1 MPRST
6 TRALSRLPRLPE
18 TWIIATT
25 QLRTWIAPPGEV
37 PQRPYLILILSAE
50 KGSVRGSNIVPT
62 PPAPQ
67 EVWDTLAQA
76 MQHPVPRS
84 GKRGTPQRIVIAESA
99 LAEGI
104 LPFFAEAQ
112 LEIDVHEQ
120 PLPDQVHEIIRDLEN
135 HLRGDQ
141 PEHPALLSESGVTPE
156 LLRGFY
162 SAAAEY
168 YRAAPWVHLNN
179 YQVLAL
185 HHPIEKDYRYAM
197 SMGQAGVEYGLAT
210 YLRWSD
216 VVRQFTEDENPMDM
230 LPAGGLHSLF
240 FDNVAKV
247 PFDDLDAIQKYSFEI
262 ASPEAYP
269 IPIIAEGP
277 DQMRRPSR
285 EDLVW
290 YEAALHAIPLIVRD
304 YLKPN
309 SLGDYEPL
317 ETTLQVPT
325 HAGMV
330 SLALKYPAGELPLA
344 EQPAQRLD
352 WSESEGA
359 GEEMPVFDR
368 RVMEG
373 PMQELA
379 RQIGAENT
387 WGDPDLG
394 HAQELMYKAFE
405 ETNPAKRLA
414 LAHEALTL
422 TPNCADAYVLLAEEE
437 ADTIQRALEYYQQG
451 VVAGERALGKE
462 FFEENAG
469 HFWGILETRP
479 YMRARQG
486 LADALWRLNRKE
498 EALKHFREM
507 LRLNPNDNQGIREL
521 LLALLLEMDRDD
533 EAREL
538 LKQYPD
544 DWTAVWLYTRALLE
558 FRQNGQ
564 SARAN
569 KSLTDALD
577 ENPHVP
583 AYLTGRK
590 RVPNRLPSLIGW
602 GEESEAIAYASDH
615 LNHWRRTT
623 GAVEWL
629 AEAKPAKPD
638 GTTAMHRRRLHTRDA
653 PSTRKRKRSR

>member
-1 MPRST
+1 M
-6 TRALSRLPRLPE
+6 L
-18 TWIIATT
+18 
-25 QLRTWIAPPGEV
+25 V
-37 PQRPYLILILSAE
+37 
-50 KGSVRGSNIVPT
+50 
-62 PPAPQ
+62 
-67 EVWDTLAQA
+67 QA
-76 MQHPVPRS
+76 MQHPAPKS
-84 GKRGTPQRIVIAESA
+84 GKRGGPQQIVIADSA
-99 LAEGI
+99 LAKGI
-104 LPFFAEAQ
+104 LPFFTDAQ
-112 LEIDVHEQ
+112 LEIDVYEQ
-120 PLPDQVHEIIRDLEN
+120 PLPDEVDEIIRDLEN
-135 HLRGDQ
+135 HLRGDK
-141 PEHPALLSESGVTPE
+141 PEHPSLLSTSGVTPE

-185 HHPIEKDYRYAM
+185 RHPAETDYRYAM

-216 VVRQFTEDENPMDM
+216 VVRQFTEDEDPMHM
-230 LPAGGLHSLF
+230 LPTGGLHSLF

-247 PFDDLDAIQKYSFEI
+247 PFDDLDAIQRYGFEI

-277 DQMRRPSR
+277 DRIRRPLR

-290 YEAALHAIPLIVRD
+290 YEVALHAIPLIVRD
-304 YLKPN
+304 HLKPN
-309 SLGDYEPL
+309 GRGDYGPL
-317 ETTLQVPT
+317 ETKLQVTT
-325 HAGMV
+325 HVGMV
-330 SLALKYPAGELPLA
+330 SLAVKYPAGELPLA

-352 WSESEGA
+352 WSGPEEK
-359 GEEMPVFDR
+359 GEAMPGFDR

-379 RQIGAENT
+379 RQIGAKSG
-387 WGDPDLG
+387 WGDPELG
-394 HAQELMYKAFE
+394 RAQGLIYDAFE

-414 LAHEALTL
+414 LAHEALTIS
-422 TPNCADAYVLLAEEE
+422 PNCADAYVLLAEEE
-437 ADTIQRALEYYQQG
+437 ADTVQRAFAYYEQG
-451 VVAGERALGKE
+451 VAAGEHALGKE

-469 HFWGILETRP
+469 DFWGILETRP

-498 EALKHFREM
+498 EARDNFREL

-521 LLALLLEMDRDD
+521 LLALLLEMERDD
-533 EAREL
+533 EARQL
-538 LKQYPD
+538 LDQYPD
-544 DWTAVWLYTRALLE
+544 DWTAVWLYTCALLE
-558 FRQNGQ
+558 FRQNGV

-569 KSLTDALD
+569 KSLADALE

-590 RVPNRLPSLIGW
+590 RIPNRLPRLIGW
-602 GEESEAIAYASDH
+602 GEESEAIAYASDY
-615 LNHWRRTT
+615 LNHWRRTP

-629 AEAKPAKPD
+629 SEQTRASVKRSRPD
-638 GTTAMHRRRLHTRDA
+638 GTTTMRRRLQRTKDV
-653 PSTRKRKRSR
+653 PSSRKHGRSR